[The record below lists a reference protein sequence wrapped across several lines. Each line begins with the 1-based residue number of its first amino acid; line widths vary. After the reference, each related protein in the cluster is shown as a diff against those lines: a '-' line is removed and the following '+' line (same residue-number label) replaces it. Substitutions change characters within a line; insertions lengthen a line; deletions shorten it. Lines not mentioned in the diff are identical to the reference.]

1 MPVPA
6 TRTILPTTT
15 RNFGRNDDTA
25 QIPPLTDIQTTSYAR
40 FLQLEEPPTE
50 RESAGLE
57 GVLREIFPIKSYD
70 GTISLD
76 YIKYELGK
84 PRFGPDECRQLRL
97 TYGRPF
103 RVWLRLNKQPE
114 PVEEEVYLGDMPI
127 MIGGG
132 EFIINGAERVVV
144 SQLHRS
150 PGVDFVVEIEG
161 DKKQHSCRIIP
172 ERGSWIEINVTKKE
186 TLGVR
191 IDQSGKFSAMTLL
204 RAMSPAYSD
213 DADILRAFY
222 PTETIKVDGGAR
234 ETLKGRVAVGD
245 VIDPE
250 TGEVYLESGA
260 AYTDEVIDRVLTSG
274 VKEVHALGKIRD
286 DIILKSLEEDPTNTH
301 EEALLKIYQRL
312 RPGNPPQLEKAKQLF
327 EEKFQDPNRYRLGK
341 VGRFRIN
348 RKFDQDIPEGE
359 MTLQALDYL
368 NAIRYL
374 LKLRLGEGHIDD
386 IDHLGNRRVRT
397 IDELAADELR
407 KGFLKLR
414 RTVQERMSIRDQQ
427 DMTPRT
433 LINPKSISA
442 AIEYFFGRGELSQ
455 VVDQT
460 NPLSQLTHERRLS
473 ALGPGGLNRKR
484 AGFDVRDVHISHY
497 GRICPIETPE
507 GTNIGLIS
515 HLSIYATVD
524 DYGFLV
530 TPYKKVEKKKLT
542 NEVKNLRADE
552 EAQLHLAPADAAL
565 DGVSLSGDRVIAR
578 YGGDFESVTSD
589 KVEYMDISPKQ
600 MVGVSAGLIP
610 FLEHDDANR
619 ALMGSNMQRQA
630 VPLLITEPPL
640 VSTGLEKAV
649 ATNSGMVVRAERDG
663 HVTYVDAERIR
674 VDEREYVLRKFV
686 GLNEHTCQNQKPIVK
701 LGQKVKKGDVLADGA
716 ATKQGE
722 LSLGRNVLVAFM
734 SWEGYNFEDA
744 IIISE
749 RLVENDTYT
758 SLHIEDFEIE
768 IRETKLGKEE
778 FTRDIP
784 NVSPKALGNLD
795 EFGIVQ
801 IGTFVQPGDILVGK
815 VSPKSKSELTP
826 EEKLLHAIFGR
837 AGEDVK
843 NDSLEVP
850 SGVEGIVIDTQRFS
864 RRAGMT
870 EEEKKAFDKE
880 TKETEQRANKAIAD
894 QFRAMVGELAAVL
907 DTKQL
912 KDAQSNKALG
922 ADKDDK
928 AVVEQA
934 EQFRLDNLDV
944 RSPDKLKKA
953 TEIWNRHRERLEF
966 LRDEKER
973 KMNGLKR
980 GDELPSGVQQMVKVY
995 IATKRQISV
1004 GDKMAGRHGN
1014 KGVISKILP
1023 VEDMPYMAD
1032 GTPVDILLNPLGVPS
1047 RMNVGQILETHLGW
1061 AAAKLNFKAVT
1072 PVFDGANEQEIRAA
1086 LKEAGLPETG
1096 KSVLYDGR
1104 TGERFEQPVTVGYI
1118 YMLKL
1123 HHLVDD
1129 KVHARATGPYSLI
1142 TQQPLGGKARFGGQ
1156 RFGEMEVWALEAYGA
1171 AYILQELLTVK
1182 SDDVEGR
1189 TKIYES
1195 MVKGENTL
1203 EAGTPASFDV
1213 LCNEIKG
1220 LGLNIQLEK
1229 KRV

>member
-1 MPVPA
+1 MPIPA
-6 TRTILPTTT
+6 QRTIIPEQV
-15 RNFGRNDDTA
+15 RNFGRHGEHDV
-25 QIPPLTDIQTTSYAR
+25 PPLTDVQTCSYAR
-40 FLQLEEPPTE
+40 FLQLDVPVEKRTPT
-50 RESAGLE
+50 GLE
-57 GVLREIFPIKSYD
+57 GVLREIFPIESYD
-70 GTISLD
+70 KTLSLQ

-84 PRFGPDECRQLRL
+84 PRYGPDECRQLRV

-103 RVWLRLNKQPE
+103 RVWLRLNKEQ

-150 PGVDFVVEIEG
+150 PGVDFVVETEASER
-161 DKKQHSCRIIP
+161 KLHSCRIIP
-172 ERGSWIEINVTKKE
+172 ERGSWVEINVTKKD

-204 RAMSPAYSD
+204 RAMDPAYSNNS
-213 DADILRAFY
+213 DILRAFY
-222 PTETIKVDGGAR
+222 TTETVKMTPANRPKI
-234 ETLKGRVAVGD
+234 EGRLAVGD
-245 VIDPE
+245 VIDPD
-250 TGEVYLESGA
+250 TGEVYLDSG
-260 AYTDEVIDRVLTSG
+260 EVFTKELLDKLSTTG
-274 VKEVHALGKIRD
+274 LKEVTLLPPPKD
-286 DIILKSLEEDPTNTH
+286 PLILASIKEDSCATH

-312 RPGNPPQLEKAKQLF
+312 RPGNPPQLEKAKELF
-327 EEKFQDPNRYRLGK
+327 REKFQDPNRYRLGK

-348 RKFDQDIPEGE
+348 RKFNQEIAETE
-359 MTLQALDYL
+359 MTLRSLDLL
-368 NAIRYL
+368 NSIRYIL
-374 LKLRLGEGHIDD
+374 NLRGGEGRVDD
-386 IDHLGNRRVRT
+386 IDHLGNRRLRT

-427 DMTPRT
+427 DMTPRS

-460 NPLSQLTHERRLS
+460 NPLAQLTHERRLS

-484 AGFDVRDVHISHY
+484 AGFEVRDVHISHY

-515 HLSIYATVD
+515 SLSIYAGVD
-524 DYGFLV
+524 EYGFLI
-530 TPYKKVEKKKLT
+530 TPYRKVNKRKLT
-542 NEVKNLRADE
+542 DDVENLRADE
-552 EAQLHLAPADAAL
+552 ESLAYLAPADTPSENSKIS
-565 DGVSLSGDRVIAR
+565 DERVIAR
-578 YGGDFESVTSD
+578 FGGDFGYITADQVQ
-589 KVEYMDISPKQ
+589 YIDISPKQ

-630 VPLLITEPPL
+630 VPLLVTEPPL
-640 VSTGLEKAV
+640 VSTGLEKDV
-649 ATNSGMVVRAERDG
+649 ARNSGMVVRSERPG
-663 HVTYVDAERIR
+663 TITYVDAQRIR
-674 VDEREYVLRKFV
+674 VDEREYTLRKFV
-686 GLNEHTCQNQKPIVK
+686 GLNERTCLNQKPIVK
-701 LGQKVKKGDVLADGA
+701 LGERVKKGQVIADGA
-716 ATKQGE
+716 ATHHGE
-722 LSLGRNVLVAFM
+722 LALGRNVLVAFM
-734 SWEGYNFEDA
+734 AWDGYNFEDA

-749 RLVENDTYT
+749 KLVKDDTYT
-758 SLHIEDFEIE
+758 SIHIEEFEIE

-784 NVSPKALGNLD
+784 NVSPKALSNLD
-795 EFGIVQ
+795 EHGVVR
-801 IGTFVQPGDILVGK
+801 IGTFVAPGDILVGK

-864 RRAGMT
+864 RRASMS
-870 EEEKKAFDKE
+870 EEERKQLDKE
-880 TKETEQRANKAIAD
+880 QRDTENRFNTQIAD
-894 QFRAMVGELAAVL
+894 QFRTMLEEILGIIDKKEI
-907 DTKQL
+907 
-912 KDAQSNKALG
+912 KDPLSGKAYG
-922 ADKDDK
+922 AEKDDRIV
-928 AVVEQA
+928 AEQA
-934 EQFRLDNLDV
+934 LQFKLDLLDI
-944 RSPDKLKKA
+944 RSPDRQKQVNDLYG
-953 TEIWNRHRERLEF
+953 RHNERIVF
-966 LRDEKER
+966 LADEKER
-973 KMNGLKR
+973 RLNSLKR

-1023 VEDMPYMAD
+1023 EEDMPYLAD

-1061 AAAKLNFKAVT
+1061 AAMRLGFRAIT
-1072 PVFDGANEQEIRAA
+1072 PVFDGASEEELRKS
-1086 LKEAGLPETG
+1086 LKEAGIPESG
-1096 KSVLYDGR
+1096 KSYLYDGR
-1104 TGERFEQPVTVGYI
+1104 TGDRFEQMVTVGYI
-1118 YMLKL
+1118 YMMKL

-1171 AYILQELLTVK
+1171 AYVLQELLTVK

-1213 LCNEIKG
+1213 LTNEIRG
-1220 LGLNIQLEK
+1220 LGLNMQLEK
-1229 KRV
+1229 KRI